1 MKKLLFALVAVS
13 MMAFTT
19 LSTKADIKVGGGAG
33 YGLDIE
39 ELAIQVA
46 GIYGTAD
53 LPVDLAAD
61 FKYYLLDDPLSAWE
75 FNANAHYYLTDNKGT
90 NFYLLGGLSYAS
102 VTVSFDFGPFAGGE
116 TSTSSSEI
124 GLNVGAGA
132 NIDLGGFTL
141 MPQAKFTIGGL
152 EQLYLG
158 AFFMFNI

>member
-19 LSTKADIKVGGGAG
+19 LSTKADIKVGAGAG

-46 GIYGTAD
+46 GIYSSD
-53 LPVDLAAD
+53 LPVDIAAD
-61 FKYYLLDDPLSAWE
+61 FKYYLMEDPLSAWE

-90 NFYLLGGLSYAS
+90 NFYLIGGLSYAT
-102 VTVSFDFGPFAGGE
+102 VTVSVPSFFGSS
-116 TSTSSSEI
+116 STVSNSEI

-132 NIDLGGFTL
+132 NINMGGFTL

>member
-46 GIYGTAD
+46 GIYSSD
-53 LPVDLAAD
+53 LPVDIAAD
-61 FKYYLLDDPLSAWE
+61 FKYYLMEDPLSAWE

-90 NFYLLGGLSYAS
+90 NFYLIGGLSYAT
-102 VTVSFDFGPFAGGE
+102 VTVSVPSFFGSG
-116 TSTSSSEI
+116 STVSNSEI

-132 NIDLGGFTL
+132 NINMGGFTL

>member
-1 MKKLLFALVAVS
+1 MKKLLFALVVVS
-13 MMAFTT
+13 MTAFTT
-19 LSTKADIKVGGGAG
+19 FSAKADMKVGGGAG

-46 GIYGTAD
+46 GVYSSD
-53 LPVDLAAD
+53 LPVDIAAD

-75 FNANAHYYLTDNKGT
+75 FNANAQYYITDNDGT

-102 VTVSFDFGPFAGGE
+102 VSVSVDLGPFGGE

-124 GLNVGAGA
+124 GLNIGAGA
-132 NIDLGGFTL
+132 DIDLGGFTL

-152 EQLYLG
+152 EQLFIG
-158 AFFMFNI
+158 AFAMFPI